1 VPDNIDFF
9 YVGGTR
15 ATAEFNQASFVQ
27 TPPFAYAAV
36 PFDVEA
42 GRDAVIVAV
51 AYTTTVGSAV
61 TGCTIGGSAAT
72 LIATTPEDASRK
84 LDFYLASP
92 SGTSGT
98 ISFSHVG
105 SPAFSAMGCWSAYGL
120 KSLTPL
126 DTQSGMGAQSIAAH
140 TRGFVL
146 AGAAD
151 QAPAGVAWTVSG
163 LTQDGADQVM
173 TGIGTFHSRIFLR
186 SSSPGATLSY
196 SVISSST
203 FAPDD
208 RCLAISMR

>member
-1 VPDNIDFF
+1 MGRHRII
-9 YVGGTR
+9 GGTR
-15 ATAEFNQASFVQ
+15 ARAVFNQASLDQ
-27 TPPFAYAAV
+27 TNPFSYASV

-61 TGCTIGGSAAT
+61 TGCTIHDSVGT

-84 LDFYLASP
+84 VDFYIGTP
-92 SGTSGT
+92 TGTSGT
-98 ISFSHVG
+98 ISFSQVG

-120 KSLTPL
+120 KSLTPI
-126 DTQSGMGAQSIAAH
+126 DTQSGMGAQSITAH
-140 TRGFVL
+140 ARGFVL
-146 AGAAD
+146 AGASD
-151 QAPAGVAWTVSG
+151 QSPAGVTWTTSG

-186 SSSPGATLSY
+186 NSSPGASLSY
-196 SVISSST
+196 SVTSSSS

>member
-1 VPDNIDFF
+1 MGFCSLA
-9 YVGGTR
+9 GGTR
-15 ATAEFNQASFVQ
+15 AVAEFNQASFVQ
-27 TPPFAYAAV
+27 TPPFTYAAV
-36 PFDVEA
+36 PFGTA
-42 GRDAVIVAV
+42 TGRDAVIVAA
-51 AYTTTVGSAV
+51 AYTTTVGSEV

-72 LIATTPEDASRK
+72 LIATTPEDASRVV
-84 LDFYLASP
+84 DFYLASP

-120 KSLTPL
+120 KSLTPI
-126 DTQSGMGAQSIAAH
+126 DTLSGMGSQNITAH
-140 TRGFVL
+140 ARGFVL
-146 AGAAD
+146 AGASD
-151 QAPAGVAWTVSG
+151 QAPAGVTWTVSG

-186 SSSPGATLSY
+186 NLSPGASLSY
-196 SVISSST
+196 SVTSSSS